1 MWAVHSSMSAGLRT
15 RRHYDERCRGKAFFF
30 FVFHFLLLT
39 LADAG
44 LLVQVVSSRTL
55 ALEAAKGVDAV
66 AALAE
71 TRQFLALV
79 DVWRT
84 SYLD

>member
-1 MWAVHSSMSAGLRT
+1 MEKRFS
-15 RRHYDERCRGKAFFF
+15 
-30 FVFHFLLLT
+30 VFHLVLLT

-44 LLVQVVSSRTL
+44 LLVEVISCRTL

-84 SYLD
+84 SCLDQNTAAKAEVESAARFRI